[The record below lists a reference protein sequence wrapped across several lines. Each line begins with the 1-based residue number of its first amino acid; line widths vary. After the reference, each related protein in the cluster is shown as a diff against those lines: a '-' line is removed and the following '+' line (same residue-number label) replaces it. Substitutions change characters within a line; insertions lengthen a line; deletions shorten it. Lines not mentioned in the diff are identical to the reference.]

1 MCSLDQEHFSGAH
14 GVFISDL
21 AQWVVSVFWSFHH
34 LVDGTT
40 GRSMSVQAQTTC
52 STYDEIF
59 NIHPEGDNLEQCF
72 TAGICHSKVV
82 GSTSINIL
90 RERMWYAN
98 WSIHA
103 WALQSI
109 IRAHTYI
116 GSIMHNYSYRE
127 HTVYIESGLCLHTYF
142 SPFTHPWLAAHWLGP
157 AHVFVHGHSCGWTR
171 SSAWTLQGLVPVW
184 PVSANLDGRCVPH
197 TRYAWTRSTM
207 LTECFGPRLFI
218 HSDNHR
224 VWEHWAMSVHNVLC

>member
-1 MCSLDQEHFSGAH
+1 MSRLR
-14 GVFISDL
+14 I
-21 AQWVVSVFWSFHH
+21 WSFQH
-34 LVDGTT
+34 LLDGTT
-40 GRSMSVQAQTTC
+40 GPVYSSMSVQAQTTC

-109 IRAHTYI
+109 FRAHTYI

-184 PVSANLDGRCVPH
+184 PVSANLEGRCVPH
-197 TRYAWTRSTM
+197 THYVQDQEHDVDRVFWSTP
-207 LTECFGPRLFI
+207 LYSLGQPPCVGALSHECSQCF
-218 HSDNHR
+218 
-224 VWEHWAMSVHNVLC
+224 VLATWDIA